1 MDMLILEWGQQRRA
15 ILLCWLATTSPTL
28 SGLYGTIEML
38 SYNCTLSAV
47 ASLHHLSQH
56 RVLYESLYHNRE
68 QTRAFY
74 RTPKLEEN
82 RKKTRLLRR

>member
-1 MDMLILEWGQQRRA
+1 
-15 ILLCWLATTSPTL
+15 
-28 SGLYGTIEML
+28 ML